1 MTVYDESFCLKKSD
15 ESKREVEY
23 IIMIAI
29 VFEVMIKIVL
39 YGKSASSLSLQ
50 FKSLRIKDRPFTG
63 PLFEKPC
70 FKMGSFEG
78 RLQLPLCYNTQLH
91 SAMKHFNQF

>member
-15 ESKREVEY
+15 ESEREVEY

-39 YGKSASSLSLQ
+39 YGKSASSLSL
-50 FKSLRIKDRPFTG
+50 
-63 PLFEKPC
+63 
-70 FKMGSFEG
+70 
-78 RLQLPLCYNTQLH
+78 
-91 SAMKHFNQF
+91 